1 MRETTT
7 QKFSL
12 AKATLLV
19 FAMFIFDNARADAQA
34 NFYEGKTIR
43 MIVGFTAG
51 GGYDAYTRTIGR
63 HMGKH
68 IPGNPAII
76 VENMPGAGSMISA
89 NYVFKAAKPDG
100 LTIGHFIGG
109 LFLQQLLAKPGIE
122 FDAAKFQYVGVPG
135 QDNFVIGVAKS
146 TNITD
151 IESWIASKQVVK
163 FGGVASGSGS
173 DDIPNVLKVTLG
185 LPIQL
190 VSGYKGTADVRLAFN
205 SGEVAGLSNSW
216 ESTKSTWRKELESG
230 DLKLILQ
237 ATLKPHPEFPKLPMA
252 LSYAKTDEAKRLIS
266 TVVARARR
274 NRASLRAAA
283 EHANRAGADRSQS
296 IYGHHERSGFSRRG
310 QEGQSRYQSRRRRR
324 AGTKRQRDFKARA
337 GAGQQAQ
344 RNFKVMVFGGPSY
357 WNEVNYPGG
366 ATRN

>member
-1 MRETTT
+1 M
-7 QKFSL
+7 KKVFFLFLCIFGAL
-12 AKATLLV
+12 ACARSSV
-19 FAMFIFDNARADAQA
+19 FGQG

-43 MIVGFTAG
+43 MIVGFTPG

-63 HMGKH
+63 HLGKH
-68 IPGNPAII
+68 IPGNPAIL

-89 NYVFKAAKPDG
+89 NYTFKAAKPDG

-109 LFLQQLLAKPGIE
+109 LFLQQLLGKPGIE
-122 FDAAKFQYVGVPG
+122 FDASHFQYVGVPG

-146 TNITD
+146 TGITD
-151 IESWIASKQVVK
+151 VDSWLASKQVVK

-173 DDIPNVLKVTLG
+173 DDVPNILKATLG

-252 LSYAKTDEAKRLIS
+252 LNYAKSDEAKRLIS
-266 TVVARARR
+266 TVARVHGPTVRPYVLPPNTPKDRVQIIRKAFMDTMKDPEF
-274 NRASLRAAA
+274 LA
-283 EHANRAGADRSQS
+283 EAKKANLD
-296 IYGHHERSGFSRRG
+296 INPE
-310 QEGQSRYQSRRRRR
+310 
-324 AGTKRQRDFKARA
+324 D
-337 GAGQQAQ
+337 
-344 RNFKVMVFGGPSY
+344 
-357 WNEVNYPGG
+357 G
-366 ATRN
+366 ATLEQNVKEILKLEPSLVAKLKEFLK

>member
-1 MRETTT
+1 MTGLSVHWET
-7 QKFSL
+7 
-12 AKATLLV
+12 V
-19 FAMFIFDNARADAQA
+19 HAQA

-43 MIVGFTAG
+43 LIVGFTAG

-68 IPGNPAII
+68 IPGNPVMI

-89 NYVFKAAKPDG
+89 NYTFKAAKPDG

-109 LFLQQLLAKPGIE
+109 LFLQQLLGKPGIE

-146 TNITD
+146 AGITD
-151 IESWIASKQVVK
+151 VESWLASKQIVK

-173 DDIPNVLKVTLG
+173 DDIPNVLKATLG

-230 DLKLILQ
+230 ELKLILQ

-252 LSYAKTDEAKRLIS
+252 LNYAKNDEAKRLIS
-266 TVVARARR
+266 TVARVHGPTVRPYVLPPNTPKERVEIIRKAFMDTMKDPEF
-274 NRASLRAAA
+274 LA
-283 EHANRAGADRSQS
+283 EAKKANLDINPDDGAVLEQNVKE
-296 IYGHHERSGFSRRG
+296 ILKLE
-310 QEGQSRYQSRRRRR
+310 
-324 AGTKRQRDFKARA
+324 
-337 GAGQQAQ
+337 
-344 RNFKVMVFGGPSY
+344 
-357 WNEVNYPGG
+357 PGLI
-366 ATRN
+366 AKLKEILK

>member
-1 MRETTT
+1 MIKISNVLLLSCLMTGLSVHWET
-7 QKFSL
+7 
-12 AKATLLV
+12 V
-19 FAMFIFDNARADAQA
+19 HAQA

-43 MIVGFTAG
+43 LIVGFTAG

-68 IPGNPAII
+68 IPGNPVMI

-89 NYVFKAAKPDG
+89 NYTFKAAKPDG

-109 LFLQQLLAKPGIE
+109 LFLQQLLGKPGIE

-135 QDNFVIGVAKS
+135 QDNFVIAIAKS
-146 TNITD
+146 TGITD
-151 IESWIASKQVVK
+151 VESWLTSKQIVK

-173 DDIPNVLKVTLG
+173 DDIPNVLKATLG

-230 DLKLILQ
+230 ELKLILQ

-252 LSYAKTDEAKRLIS
+252 LNYAKNDEAKRLIS
-266 TVVARARR
+266 TVARVLGPTVRPYVLPPNTPKERVEIIRKAFMDTMKDPEF
-274 NRASLRAAA
+274 LA
-283 EHANRAGADRSQS
+283 EAKKANLDINPDDGAVLEQNVKE
-296 IYGHHERSGFSRRG
+296 ILKLE
-310 QEGQSRYQSRRRRR
+310 
-324 AGTKRQRDFKARA
+324 
-337 GAGQQAQ
+337 
-344 RNFKVMVFGGPSY
+344 
-357 WNEVNYPGG
+357 PGLI
-366 ATRN
+366 AKLKEILK